1 MVTAET
7 WQGVVSAGWTSRVA
21 LSHPGSRLFLVPQ
34 EHISSPFHLLFLLRH
49 DALVVDTTAFL
60 TTFPLCPCLSPSV
73 VLAFV
78 RSLSVAHFVCPLF
91 APTPPGPPPPPPP
104 PYPLDSDGASAPFS
118 SPPCATVKVWRLD
131 GREAGSLVPVCVRTF
146 RVLDIKSGE
155 VGDDVAVTALS
166 ACEDLSQ
173 IAVGLSDGSV
183 LLFRGEFHRD
193 RGSFKREVLQVNVP
207 WR

>member
-1 MVTAET
+1 M
-7 WQGVVSAGWTSRVA
+7 
-21 LSHPGSRLFLVPQ
+21 
-34 EHISSPFHLLFLLRH
+34 
-49 DALVVDTTAFL
+49 
-60 TTFPLCPCLSPSV
+60 
-73 VLAFV
+73 
-78 RSLSVAHFVCPLF
+78 
-91 APTPPGPPPPPPP
+91 
-104 PYPLDSDGASAPFS
+104 
-118 SPPCATVKVWRLD
+118 KVWRLD